1 MNSPDITTIDPTH
14 LLVYSITGYGNS
26 GDALFIPG
34 AGTTAAQQTIA
45 DANSLFQGTEML
57 NQVTQAY
64 TGTPSDDTPG
74 EDTPQSNTQYSKWAI
89 TNKMAAIANDMQKET
104 DPTKVQM
111 FQARLNAWSNMNS
124 LNDTQL
130 QIPSGE
136 MTNMNKAL
144 ESNVQ
149 QDQSNLQSV
158 NSLGSTAVGNKT
170 YASNLIQQVY

>member
-1 MNSPDITTIDPTH
+1 MSAQPDITTIDPTH
-14 LLVYSITGYGNS
+14 LLVYSITGYGNT
-26 GDALFIPG
+26 GDDLFIPG

-57 NQVTQAY
+57 NDVTQAY
-64 TGTPSDDTPG
+64 TGNPSDPAPSENTPNPG
-74 EDTPQSNTQYSKWAI
+74 TQYSKWAI
-89 TNKMAAIANDMQKET
+89 TNKMAAIAASMQGAT
-104 DPTKVQM
+104 SNTLQID
-111 FQARLNAWSNMNS
+111 QAELNSWSNTNS